1 MEADTHQSLKS
12 LDEIYNI
19 WELLE
24 FLCLFRANLHQ
35 EYIYTE
41 HVNKV
46 THHRGAGIRTQ
57 NQVLRLQSG
66 FSYLKSSLKNQVK
79 CTVY

>member
-1 MEADTHQSLKS
+1 MHIHHRRYCTRCKIFCVRIEADTHQSLKS

-41 HVNKV
+41 HVN
-46 THHRGAGIRTQ
+46 
-57 NQVLRLQSG
+57 
-66 FSYLKSSLKNQVK
+66 
-79 CTVY
+79 